1 MKHIKRKFLLSHDV
15 KKDGYEFMVEQMSN
29 AKSHK
34 NISLEKYVPHLL
46 TTEQK
51 FIQAFFYELDSIK
64 YPIPEPNPII
74 IYFSNAQGFL
84 NVINEEREKLF
95 SELRTESFIIGNMLN
110 HMFGFY
116 GCVVN
121 YTSSLFDSLEAF
133 VNSKI
138 PKEYK
143 CENPK
148 RRGKIMNKYEI
159 IRYSSFEEKVKT
171 NMTEIYNGKNFA
183 IEKSHLFENII
194 KLKKLRDNITHA
206 KADLDYDV
214 NYYEKLF
221 TEALNFDY
229 TKTIESARD
238 FINYYE
244 ENLIEPCGCGLPH

>member
-34 NISLEKYVPHLL
+34 NISLEKYVQNLL

-51 FIQAFFYELDSIK
+51 FIQAFFYEFDSIK

-138 PKEYK
+138 PK
-143 CENPK
+143 
-148 RRGKIMNKYEI
+148 
-159 IRYSSFEEKVKT
+159 
-171 NMTEIYNGKNFA
+171 
-183 IEKSHLFENII
+183 
-194 KLKKLRDNITHA
+194 
-206 KADLDYDV
+206 
-214 NYYEKLF
+214 
-221 TEALNFDY
+221 
-229 TKTIESARD
+229 
-238 FINYYE
+238 
-244 ENLIEPCGCGLPH
+244 

>member
-34 NISLEKYVPHLL
+34 NISLEKYVPHIL

-95 SELRTESFIIGNMLN
+95 SELRTESFIISNMLN

-183 IEKSHLFENII
+183 IEKVTY
-194 KLKKLRDNITHA
+194 LKT
-206 KADLDYDV
+206 
-214 NYYEKLF
+214 
-221 TEALNFDY
+221 
-229 TKTIESARD
+229 
-238 FINYYE
+238 
-244 ENLIEPCGCGLPH
+244 